1 MKGIYWQTLTF
12 KKSVIY
18 LIKVNYT
25 SYNYMPGNCTWTC
38 LIAIAND
45 TLGGFLM
52 VDICM
57 CIFVTI
63 LTVYFIPLVFD
74 AFSKTHFNSVKFSFG
89 LHCFILAIKTAVRW
103 INFYR
108 AGQVLANKCQNIK
121 TILEDLLIDYQTSI
135 SKDEK
140 TKLKMLIKRFDDPS
154 PIRPNSSF
162 DLNLS
167 TAISAAGL
175 IATYLVI
182 LVQFKQSNIDQTLQN
197 WNEETKNTSTFL
209 F

>member
-1 MKGIYWQTLTF
+1 MEKNETF
-12 KKSVIY
+12 DLQEY
-18 LIKVNYT
+18 IKIGFSIRST
-25 SYNYMPGNCTWTC
+25 
-38 LIAIAND
+38 IAIAND

-121 TILEDLLIDYQTSI
+121 TILEDLLIDYQISI
-135 SKDEK
+135 SKDER

-182 LVQFKQSNIDQTLQN
+182 LVQFKQSNIDQTFKN
-197 WNEETKNTSTFL
+197 WNEETKNTSTLL